1 MNDRTLRTH
10 NLINLF
16 LQVVEGINR
25 NERKARVYGGSPP
38 LHPSEIHMIMR
49 IGQNPGIHPASL
61 ASLAA
66 VTRGAVSQVLA
77 KLEAK
82 DLITKTADLSDGGR
96 YQIWLTPAGK
106 SAFEGHEQHHAAID
120 TPLIQRMA
128 EMSDSE
134 FQVIEDFFLMLKEMT
149 ERNR

>member
-1 MNDRTLRTH
+1 MNDRTCRTQ

-16 LQVVEGINR
+16 LQVVEGIRR

-38 LHPSEIHMIMR
+38 LFPSEIHMIMR
-49 IGQNPGIHPASL
+49 IGQNPGIHPAAL
-61 ASLAA
+61 AALAA

-82 DLITKTADLSDGGR
+82 ELITRTDEISDDGR

-106 SAFEGHEQHHAAID
+106 SAFEGHEQYHATMD
-120 TPLIQRMA
+120 TPLIQRMSD
-128 EMSDSE
+128 MSDSE
-134 FQVIEDFFLMLKEMT
+134 FQVLEDFFVLLKEMT
-149 ERNR
+149 ERHR